1 LLLVSGDAEAG
12 EASLR
17 EALDYAA
24 NQQTKSFQIRTATAL
39 AKLLL
44 AQGRRDEA
52 RGILTPVYNW
62 FTEGHNTADLVNA
75 RTVLSEIG

>member
-1 LLLVSGDAEAG
+1 MRGDAEAA

-17 EALDYAA
+17 KALDYASK
-24 NQQTKSFQIRTATAL
+24 QQTKSFEIRTATAL

-44 AQGRRDEA
+44 AQGKRDEA
-52 RGILTPVYNW
+52 RGILTPVYDW

>member
-1 LLLVSGDAEAG
+1 M
-12 EASLR
+12 
-17 EALDYAA
+17 DYAA
-24 NQQTKSFQIRTATAL
+24 RQQTRSFEIRTATAL

-52 RGILTPVYNW
+52 RGILAPVYNW
-62 FTEGHNTADLVNA
+62 FTEGHDTADLVNA